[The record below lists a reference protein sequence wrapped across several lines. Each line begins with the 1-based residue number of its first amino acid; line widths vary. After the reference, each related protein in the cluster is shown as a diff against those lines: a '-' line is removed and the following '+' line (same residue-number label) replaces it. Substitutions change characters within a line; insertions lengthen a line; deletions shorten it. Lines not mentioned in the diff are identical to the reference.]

1 MEKTIRARFNKGVIE
16 PLEKLDIE
24 EGTELNITIT
34 PLSKIEDVLEVLK
47 ATSGAWKGTIDT
59 EELKKNI
66 YSDRLIATRPE
77 PKI

>member
-1 MEKTIRARFNKGVIE
+1 MEKTIRARFSKGVIE
-16 PLEKLDIE
+16 PLENLDLE
-24 EGTELNITIT
+24 EGTEVNITIT

-66 YSDRLIATRPE
+66 YSDRLITTRPD

>member
-16 PLEKLDIE
+16 PLEKLDLE
-24 EGTELNITIT
+24 EGTEVNITIT

-47 ATSGAWKGTIDT
+47 DTSGAWKGTIDT

-66 YSDRLIATRPE
+66 YSDRLITTRPD